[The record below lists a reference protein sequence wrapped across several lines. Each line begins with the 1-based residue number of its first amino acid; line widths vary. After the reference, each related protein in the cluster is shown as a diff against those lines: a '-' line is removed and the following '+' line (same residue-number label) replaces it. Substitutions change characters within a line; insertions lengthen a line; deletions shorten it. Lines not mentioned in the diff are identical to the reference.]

1 MKEYNKLVRDK
12 IPEII
17 RNSGKDCTIRRAE
30 DDEYYRLLQEKLSEE
45 VKEFLDSD
53 SPEEL
58 ADILEVMKALA
69 STKGISWGKVESLAE
84 EKVEERGAFSERIV
98 LEAVFDK

>member
-1 MKEYNKLVRDK
+1 M
-12 IPEII
+12 
-17 RNSGKDCTIRRAE
+17 
-30 DDEYYRLLQEKLSEE
+30 
-45 VKEFLDSD
+45 DSD

-69 STKGISWGKVESLAE
+69 STKGISWGKVEGLAE
-84 EKVEERGAFSERIV
+84 QKVEERGAFSERIV